1 MATLAILAILVKNTV
16 IAAVIKPLLRDMPRQ
31 DTASLPCQAWARN
44 ILARATLAFSTVLAV
59 VLLAFSVSVSAHDI
73 PGEMRMHAFAK
84 AEGERLQV
92 LVRLPLA
99 LLLNIDL
106 PKKGP
111 GYIDLAQVQAGI
123 DRAIA
128 ATDKGIS
135 VYEEGRQLLLM
146 SGKGRISLPSD
157 QSFENFATAKALVQG
172 PKLPDDAYV
181 FWNQGYFDAYLE
193 YQIDSAQSSFTMDF
207 NVSPGLGDRL
217 KLDLRYIGPDATVR
231 AYDLSAGAGPIALD
245 PHWYQAA
252 WSFTKSG
259 FEHILDG
266 ADHLLFLLCLILP
279 FRRLDWNL
287 AGVITAFTVGH
298 SITLVA
304 AAYEIM
310 PSGAWF
316 PPLVELFIAA
326 SILYMA
332 VENLVKPD
340 LNRRWL
346 ISGLFGLV
354 HGFGFSFMLQA
365 QLQFAG
371 SHLLLSLLAFNVG
384 IELGQLLVLLVAIP
398 LLNALYKSR
407 LAAEKTISAILCL
420 LIGHTAW
427 HWMGERFEALKQA
440 EWALNIE
447 TLSGLLVIPVA
458 IAFIVGLAWL
468 IAARYLNRKRGKV
481 LVEPPGQV

>member
-1 MATLAILAILVKNTV
+1 M
-16 IAAVIKPLLRDMPRQ
+16 IKPLPRDMPGRT
-31 DTASLPCQAWARN
+31 TASSLSQAWARSM
-44 ILARATLAFSTVLAV
+44 LAQATLAFSTLFAV
-59 VLLAFSVSVSAHDI
+59 VLLICGAPASAHDI
-73 PGEMRMHAFAK
+73 PGEMRVHAFAK

-111 GYIDLAQVQAGI
+111 GYIDLAQVEAGI
-123 DRAIA
+123 ARAIA
-128 ATDKGIS
+128 ATDKGID
-135 VYEEGRQLLLM
+135 VYEDGRQLSPV
-146 SGKGRISLPSD
+146 SGTGRISLPSD
-157 QSFENFATAKALVQG
+157 QSFEDFESAKTSLLG

-193 YQIDSAQSSFTMDF
+193 YPIDSAQSSFTIDF

-217 KLDLRYIGPDATVR
+217 KLDLRYIGPDGVVR
-231 AYDLSAGAGPIALD
+231 AYDLSAGAGAIALD

-266 ADHLLFLLCLILP
+266 PDHLLFLLCLILP

-298 SITLVA
+298 SITLIA
-304 AAYEIM
+304 AAYQVM

-332 VENLVKPD
+332 IENLVKPD

-398 LLNALYKSR
+398 LLNALYRSR
-407 LAAEKTISAILCL
+407 VAAEGTITAIICL
-420 LIGHTAW
+420 LIGHTTW

-440 EWALNIE
+440 EWALNIQ
-447 TLSGLLVIPVA
+447 TVTALLLMSVA
-458 IAFIVGLAWL
+458 AACIGGLAWL
-468 IAARYLNRKRGKV
+468 IAARYQSRKRVKM
-481 LVEPPGQV
+481 LAEPPGQVH